1 MRGNTKKIITM
12 KKISLG
18 KLEQSRLSEE
28 NMKHLRGGD
37 YTEVTIT
44 QGVRCGCRYANNGG
58 SSTNANHDANVKADL
73 WTVKPD
79 IRVQTVLTNDALSL
93 IHI

>member
-37 YTEVTIT
+37 RIEHYWTE
-44 QGVRCGCRYANNGG
+44 GVRCGCRYANNGG

-73 WTVKPD
+73 WTEPRELK
-79 IRVQTVLTNDALSL
+79 IRTICETDATRVG
-93 IHI
+93 